1 MNNYEL
7 LYILPANMAGKEI
20 KTVFQDIEKDI
31 LKMGGEKLETLLD
44 HPFLIKAETARD
56 EESEELKDLPIVKRK
71 LAYLVK
77 KNKFGFYCL
86 FNFKSEPKDIA
97 EIETYLRMNKN
108 VLRHLITQVNPMS
121 KEERKELEKLFT
133 RKRAEQE
140 KEKRDVRK
148 KEKKEEEEK
157 EVKKEVKKPQEIKTT
172 ELPKKEG
179 SKKIEVEE
187 KTEEKLEKIKKET
200 EKKDEKKVEKA
211 DSDEKEISDKK
222 TKKKKMKLE
231 DLEDKLDKILEDT
244 NI

>member
-20 KTVFQDIEKDI
+20 KTVFQDIEKNI

-56 EESEELKDLPIVKRK
+56 EESEELKNLPIVKRK
-71 LAYLVK
+71 MAYLVK

-86 FNFKSEPKDIA
+86 FNFQSEPKNIV

-108 VLRHLITQVNPMS
+108 VLRHLITQANPMN

-140 KEKRDVRK
+140 KEKENVRK
-148 KEKKEEEEK
+148 KERKEKKTKKEI
-157 EVKKEVKKPQEIKTT
+157 KKPQEIKIA
-172 ELPKKEG
+172 ELPKKE
-179 SKKIEVEE
+179 KLKEIKTEE
-187 KTEEKLEKIKKET
+187 KTEEKLEKIEKE
-200 EKKDEKKVEKA
+200 DEKK
-211 DSDEKEISDKK
+211 EIENN
-222 TKKKKMKLE
+222 KKKKMKLE
-231 DLEDKLDKILEDT
+231 DLENKLDEILENT

>member
-20 KTVFQDIEKDI
+20 KAVFEEVEKNI

-44 HPFLIKAETARD
+44 HPFLIKAETSR
-56 EESEELKDLPIVKRK
+56 EEDSREIKDLPIVKRK
-71 LAYLVK
+71 MAYLVK

-86 FNFKSEPKDIA
+86 FNFSSEPKNIS

-108 VLRHLITQVNPMS
+108 VLRHLITQANPMS

-140 KEKRDVRK
+140 KEKKDGRK
-148 KEKKEEEEK
+148 KEKKEREAKKEIKKPEKIEQEIKIAELPTKEEFKRMEEK
-157 EVKKEVKKPQEIKTT
+157 AKKIEKKTEKKNVEEVKKVKKAD
-172 ELPKKEG
+172 KKE
-179 SKKIEVEE
+179 E
-187 KTEEKLEKIKKET
+187 
-200 EKKDEKKVEKA
+200 
-211 DSDEKEISDKK
+211 DEKETTS
-222 TKKKKMKLE
+222 KKKKMKLE